1 MNCTSPQ
8 CGAAPLCAV
17 FPNLK
22 LFLGQQQ
29 SRSITYYYFNQQQ
42 HGGDRGAIKSSNRD
56 TYKSTMTQIEEIKD
70 IILNMVF
77 TDI

>member
-1 MNCTSPQ
+1 M
-8 CGAAPLCAV
+8 LLRAV

-29 SRSITYYYFNQQQ
+29 SASITYYYFNQQ
-42 HGGDRGAIKSSNRD
+42 HGDGRGAMSLQIEIQI
-56 TYKSTMTQIEEIKD
+56 KSTMTQIEEIEE
-70 IILNMVF
+70 IILNVVF

>member
-1 MNCTSPQ
+1 M
-8 CGAAPLCAV
+8 LLRAV

-42 HGGDRGAIKSSNRD
+42 HGGDGGAISLQIEIQD
-56 TYKSTMTQIEEIKD
+56 TYKSTMNQIGEIKD